1 MLNKI
6 ILSIIISFVIISHN
20 FNIVNAD
27 INIITNLEV
36 ESDFPNGIKYRLES
50 NNNLN
55 IKSIAV
61 RYTLGQQKTSIY
73 EYLDKN
79 TNSDNSWNLYLRTN
93 TREKYI
99 PPGTIIN
106 YNFEITDLS
115 NKIHKTQQEIF
126 IYSDA
131 RYKWKNISNNM
142 IDVAY
147 HGPVKP
153 RAELVLNTIVE
164 TIDRMSPLL
173 GITISEPIRVTMYNN
188 IPEMVVALP
197 PSSDTVRT
205 QLVTQGQAFPDLG
218 VLLIL
223 GDSSS
228 VVGTSSH
235 EITHILNHRAGDSV
249 FRRLPSW
256 LDEGLAE
263 FGNLNPS
270 LTYDKALEYA
280 IKNDLIIPITLQ
292 NTLPGDADQ
301 IIIFYGQAM
310 SIVDFMINNYG
321 EENLRNLLRNLKDGV
336 TVDDALYIV
345 YGFDRVQ
352 LENNWRKSIGIPE
365 YNPSKRRTLLPTA
378 IPIPTIK
385 PYTLNNQSSKSDNQD
400 SNKPLTTS
408 NQLDKNEDTSEK
420 TKNDISKHDDKIKE
434 ETSSNKNTNGCSF
447 NNAKRNKEYSIIL
460 LALSPIVFLLKSRK
474 GIKK

>member
-6 ILSIIISFVIISHN
+6 TLSIIISFFIIFHN
-20 FNIVNAD
+20 FSSLNAEMNIFK
-27 INIITNLEV
+27 NIEV
-36 ESDFPNGIKYRLES
+36 KSDFPNGINFIVETED
-50 NNNLN
+50 NIN

-79 TNSDNSWNLYLRTN
+79 VNSDNIWNLYLRTN

-99 PPGTIIN
+99 PPGTIVN

-115 NKIHKTQQEIF
+115 NKTYRTKQEVF

-131 RYKWKNISNNM
+131 RFKWENISNNM
-142 IDVAY
+142 INVSY
-147 HGPVKP
+147 HGPVQS
-153 RAELVLNTIVE
+153 RAQLVLDTIVE

-173 GITISEPIRVTMYNN
+173 GIDISEPIRVTMYNN

-205 QLVTQGQAFPDLG
+205 QLVTQGQAYPDLG

-223 GDSSS
+223 GNSAS

-235 EITHILNHRAGDSV
+235 EITHILNHRAADSV
-249 FRRLPSW
+249 YRSLPSW

-263 FGNLNPS
+263 YGNSSPS

-280 IKNDLIIPITLQ
+280 INNDLIIPITLQ
-292 NTLPGDADQ
+292 NNMPGDADE

-321 EENLRNLLRNLKDGV
+321 EENLRNLLINLKEGFNIDK
-336 TVDDALYIV
+336 ALENV
-345 YGFDRVQ
+345 YGFNRIE
-352 LENNWRKSIGIPE
+352 LENNWRNSLGIPE
-365 YNPSKRRTLLPTA
+365 YKPSKKLNSLPTA

-385 PYTLNNQSSKSDNQD
+385 PYTLDNQSSKTN
-400 SNKPLTTS
+400 N
-408 NQLDKNEDTSEK
+408 DKN
-420 TKNDISKHDDKIKE
+420 IKKSLS
-434 ETSSNKNTNGCSF
+434 SSNELTNSKGDNLITEKQLNKDTNGCSF
-447 NNAKRNKEYSIIL
+447 NNVKSNKEFSIIL
-460 LALSPIVFLLKSRK
+460 LALSPIIFLLKRRK